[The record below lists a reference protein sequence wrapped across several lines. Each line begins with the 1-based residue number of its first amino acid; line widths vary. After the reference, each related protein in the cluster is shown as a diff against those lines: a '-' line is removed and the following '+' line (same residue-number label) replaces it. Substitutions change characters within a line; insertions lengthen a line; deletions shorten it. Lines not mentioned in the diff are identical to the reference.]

1 MEKPNQGPGT
11 AVTTV
16 VAREDASS
24 AVIRSPREFESQVK
38 LWQQDRCHVLTP
50 FANFQSM
57 PAHYGLVPA
66 LVHINPN
73 EAAGDVYV
81 DRQFCKD
88 GEVAIAKLGLS
99 KLAMAAGMSIR
110 TERTDNRQI
119 ANLWEVRA
127 TVRFVGIDGTP
138 QTLDATE
145 ECDLR
150 DGTGRADKALGRDK
164 NQSSLM
170 AARSK
175 GLRLCEAKAINAAI
189 RQFGVRQKYTKAE
202 LAKPFAVVRVVFLP
216 DMADPLQ
223 RQMVTERAMG
233 GSATIWGASVPALSA
248 AATEPEH
255 LDTIGAV
262 DGPAAPAAGAQPK
275 APEGRLVLAV
285 EHDQEAA
292 RFDVTLEGGE
302 ILTTDSAGVA
312 RDFTRAKA
320 AGARVKASGNEQGE
334 LVSHAILEP
343 KGKAY

>member
-1 MEKPNQGPGT
+1 MDKPSQGSGT

-16 VAREDASS
+16 VAREDASP
-24 AVIRSPREFESQVK
+24 AVIRSPREFQSQVK
-38 LWQQDRCHVLTP
+38 LWEQDRCHVLTP

-57 PAHYGLVPA
+57 PAHFGLVPA

-73 EAAGDVYV
+73 EAAGDVYR
-81 DRQFCKD
+81 DGSFCKE

-150 DGTGRADKALGRDK
+150 DGTGRAEKALGAQRNK
-164 NQSSLM
+164 SSLM

-189 RQFGVRQKYTKAE
+189 RQFGVKQKYTKAE

-216 DMADPLQ
+216 DMADPVQ
-223 RQMVTERAMG
+223 RQMVTERALG
-233 GSATIWGASVPALSA
+233 GSATIWGASAPALPA
-248 AATEPEH
+248 AATDPEY

-262 DGPAAPAAGAQPK
+262 EDAAPAAGQRAK
-275 APEGRLVLAV
+275 APEGRLVLNV
-285 EHDQEAA
+285 EHDPEAA
-292 RFDVTLEGGE
+292 RFEVTLEGGE
-302 ILTTDSAGVA
+302 ILTTASAVAA

-320 AGARVKASGNEQGE
+320 AGARVKASGNEAGE
-334 LVSHAILEP
+334 LVSHAVLEP
-343 KGKAY
+343 EGKAY